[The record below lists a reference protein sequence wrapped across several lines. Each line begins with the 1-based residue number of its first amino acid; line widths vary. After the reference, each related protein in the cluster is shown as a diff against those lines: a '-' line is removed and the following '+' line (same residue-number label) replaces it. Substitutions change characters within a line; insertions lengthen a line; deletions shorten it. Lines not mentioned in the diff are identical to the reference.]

1 MNLKELNFIK
11 TIALFFIMAT
21 LSSPLF
27 AAEKRKAVK
36 SDEPSYVAEKDNMRT
51 FFDALSAN
59 LEKSIIVSPLASKKR
74 ITGNFDMAKPQALLR
89 RVAIKLGLIW
99 YDDGQAIYVYDASE
113 MKNVVVTLKNIS
125 VTTLKSFLQSSGLYD
140 SRYPMRSDGISKTF
154 YLSGPPVYIK
164 LVNETAA
171 FLDGKEEIVSSDN
184 TLNVIPLYNT
194 FVDDRTYRYRDE
206 TLIIPGIA
214 TIIRQLMEREQK
226 TAKSVMA
233 YTPQDNNAVNENST
247 QGNPLPTVFPQALGM
262 PVPLL
267 PPANSETWQN
277 SKTERVVII
286 ASPQNNSLLVRGDPY
301 QVSNVRQ
308 LVAALDI
315 PRRHVEMSVW
325 IVDLQKEAF
334 DQLGVSWNG
343 SFNMGNQFGVSFN
356 GGGTST
362 VDGASFMASVMALVQ
377 KNKAN
382 IVSRPMIL
390 TQENVPAV
398 FDNNR
403 TFYTR
408 LIGER
413 TSNLEHVTYGTSL
426 NVLPRFTEQN
436 EIELLLSVEDGNQL
450 NNDQPGE
457 HLPEVGRTN
466 INTIARVPKGKSLLI
481 GGYTRVENS
490 ETESGVPGLKNLPWI
505 GGLFRTQ
512 SARTSEMVR
521 VFLIQPK
528 EISAKNAINGTQ
540 FIDDIRGKP
549 ATGELFD
556 WMENFLDGKV

>member
-1 MNLKELNFIK
+1 
-11 TIALFFIMAT
+11 
-21 LSSPLF
+21 
-27 AAEKRKAVK
+27 
-36 SDEPSYVAEKDNMRT
+36 
-51 FFDALSAN
+51 
-59 LEKSIIVSPLASKKR
+59 
-74 ITGNFDMAKPQALLR
+74 
-89 RVAIKLGLIW
+89 
-99 YDDGQAIYVYDASE
+99 
-113 MKNVVVTLKNIS
+113 
-125 VTTLKSFLQSSGLYD
+125 
-140 SRYPMRSDGISKTF
+140 
-154 YLSGPPVYIK
+154 
-164 LVNETAA
+164 
-171 FLDGKEEIVSSDN
+171 
-184 TLNVIPLYNT
+184 
-194 FVDDRTYRYRDE
+194 
-206 TLIIPGIA
+206 
-214 TIIRQLMEREQK
+214 
-226 TAKSVMA
+226 
-233 YTPQDNNAVNENST
+233 
-247 QGNPLPTVFPQALGM
+247 
-262 PVPLL
+262 
-267 PPANSETWQN
+267 
-277 SKTERVVII
+277 
-286 ASPQNNSLLVRGDPY
+286 
-301 QVSNVRQ
+301 
-308 LVAALDI
+308 
-315 PRRHVEMSVW
+315 MSVW
-325 IVDLQKEAF
+325 IVDLQKDAF

-343 SFNMGNQFGVSFN
+343 TFNMGNQVGVSFN

-436 EIELLLSVEDGNQL
+436 EVELLLSVEDGNQL
-450 NNDQPGE
+450 NDGQAGE

-490 ETESGVPGLKNLPWI
+490 ETESGIPGLKDLPWI

-528 EISAKNAINGTQ
+528 EISAKNAFSSTS
-540 FIDDIRGKP
+540 FIGDIRGKP

-556 WMENFLDGKV
+556 WMENFLDGKK